1 MKNQFAILTAISLFF
16 ITACNN
22 TQNGESSSNLITNLT
37 NSKEATYQKLMEQY
51 GQDYDACKREG
62 RKENACQPP
71 EILKNVEMR
80 DNLNVELILDSSN
93 SMAEKAGNTTKME
106 AAKQAL
112 TGFVAALPK
121 NANVALR
128 VYGHK
133 GGQDNVKKAES
144 CASTELVYTFQPLD
158 RPKFNQA
165 ARSFQ
170 PAGWTPVAGA
180 LKASQADFTGK
191 NAEQHTNI
199 IYMVSDGVE
208 TCGGDP
214 VAAAKALH
222 ESDVKAIINV
232 IGFDVDDEGREQL
245 KQVAATGGG
254 EYLEARDNAA
264 LIELFNKSVAESYRY
279 FNCVYAEQYKQFN
292 STHAAEYEEFNCI
305 QAKMYEEYNKLT
317 AAALQQYNNK
327 EIDNETL
334 KYVREKAAEKR
345 DRIRQEAYNEK
356 EKHIEASRQRRDE
369 GIEKAREKEIRRF
382 GRRGIFKMKIENTK

>member
-1 MKNQFAILTAISLFF
+1 MKNQFAIVMVLSIFYL
-16 ITACNN
+16 TACNDN
-22 TQNGESSSNLITNLT
+22 KNGESSGNPLAKLT
-37 NSKEATYQKLMEQY
+37 NSQEAAYQKLVTEY
-51 GQDYDACKREG
+51 GQDYDACKRQG

-71 EILKNVEMR
+71 EIFKNVAMR

-93 SMAEKAGNTTKME
+93 SMAERAGSETKME

-133 GGQDNVKKAES
+133 GGQDNVSKSES

-165 ARSFQ
+165 VRTFK

-214 VAAAKALH
+214 VAAAQALH

-232 IGFDVDDEGREQL
+232 IGFDVDDKGREQL
-245 KQVAATGGG
+245 KQIAAAGGG

-279 FNCVYAEQYKQFN
+279 FNCVYAEQYEQFN
-292 STHAAEYEEFNCI
+292 STHAAEYAEFNCI

-345 DRIRQEAYNEK
+345 DRIRQESYDEK

-369 GIEKAREKEIRRF
+369 GIENARGKRDSTVNRAKGIRDV
-382 GRRGIFKMKIENTK
+382 N

>member
-1 MKNQFAILTAISLFF
+1 MKAAIFIAMALFF
-16 ITACNN
+16 ITSCNN
-22 TQNGESSSNLITNLT
+22 SKNGEPSNNVITNLT
-37 NSKEATYQKLMEQY
+37 NSKEAAYQKLVEQY
-51 GQDYDACKREG
+51 GQDYDACKRQG

-71 EILKNVEMR
+71 EIFKNVEMR

-133 GGQDNVKKAES
+133 GGEDNIKKAES

-158 RPKFNQA
+158 KTKFNQA
-165 ARSFQ
+165 VRSFK

-191 NAEQHTNI
+191 NAEQHTNV

-214 VAAAKALH
+214 VAAARALH

-232 IGFDVDDEGREQL
+232 IGFDVDDKGREQL
-245 KQVAATGGG
+245 KQVAAAGGG

-264 LIELFNKSVAESYRY
+264 LMELFNKSVAESYRY
-279 FNCVYAEQYKQFN
+279 FNCVYAEQYGQFN

-305 QAKMYEEYNKLT
+305 HAKMYEEYNKLT
-317 AAALQQYNNK
+317 AAALQQYNGK
-327 EIDNETL
+327 KIDQATL
-334 KYVREKAAEKR
+334 DYIRDKAAEKR
-345 DRIRQEAYNEK
+345 DRIGQEAQAEK
-356 EKHIEASRQRRDE
+356 DKSIDASRQSRDE
-369 GIEKAREKEIRRF
+369 SIENAREKRDTTIGKVRNIRDR
-382 GRRGIFKMKIENTK
+382 N